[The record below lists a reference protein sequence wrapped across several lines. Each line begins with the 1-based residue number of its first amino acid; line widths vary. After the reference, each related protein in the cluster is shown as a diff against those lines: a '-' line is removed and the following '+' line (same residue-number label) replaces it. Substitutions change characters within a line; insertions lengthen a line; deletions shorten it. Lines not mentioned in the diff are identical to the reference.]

1 MGRNKET
8 MKRVLKFISPYKAKI
23 IIMLLTALVTVGF
36 TLYTPI
42 LIGNGVDNIV
52 GPGNVNTAGLLKVLG
67 ALAVIV
73 VGNAVS
79 QWVMN
84 LLTNQVTYSVVQDV
98 RSQAFAH
105 LQEVPVSYID
115 ANQPGDILSRIVSR
129 CLLS

>member
-1 MGRNKET
+1 MGKNKDT

-52 GPGNVNTAGLLKVLG
+52 GPGNVNVAGLLKVLG
-67 ALAVIV
+67 TLAVV
-73 VGNAVS
+73 VIGNAVS

-84 LLTNQVTYSVVQDV
+84 LLTNQVTYSCGTDV
-98 RSQAFAH
+98 RSQAFAIFRRF
-105 LQEVPVSYID
+105 PVSYID
-115 ANQPGDILSRIVSR
+115 ANSREIF
-129 CLLS
+129 

>member
-42 LIGNGVDNIV
+42 LIGNGVDIIV

-84 LLTNQVTYSVVQDV
+84 LLTNQVT
-98 RSQAFAH
+98 RSYQRAWRRNRRR
-105 LQEVPVSYID
+105 PCSS
-115 ANQPGDILSRIVSR
+115 P
-129 CLLS
+129 

>member
-1 MGRNKET
+1 MGKNKDT

-52 GPGNVNTAGLLKVLG
+52 GPGNVNVAGLLKVLG
-67 ALAVIV
+67 TLAVVV

-79 QWVMN
+79 QWRGTGCKKPGICPSSGGSGI
-84 LLTNQVTYSVVQDV
+84 LY
-98 RSQAFAH
+98 RC
-105 LQEVPVSYID
+105 
-115 ANQPGDILSRIVSR
+115 QPAGRYFKPYRV
-129 CLLS
+129 

>member
-52 GPGNVNTAGLLKVLG
+52 GPGNVYTAGKQIHMKKMLSG
-67 ALAVIV
+67 AHV
-73 VGNAVS
+73 
-79 QWVMN
+79 
-84 LLTNQVTYSVVQDV
+84 
-98 RSQAFAH
+98 
-105 LQEVPVSYID
+105 
-115 ANQPGDILSRIVSR
+115 
-129 CLLS
+129 

>member
-52 GPGNVNTAGLLKVLG
+52 GPGNVNTDRKSTRL
-67 ALAVIV
+67 
-73 VGNAVS
+73 NS
-79 QWVMN
+79 
-84 LLTNQVTYSVVQDV
+84 SHE
-98 RSQAFAH
+98 F
-105 LQEVPVSYID
+105 
-115 ANQPGDILSRIVSR
+115 VSR
-129 CLLS
+129 MPSSA